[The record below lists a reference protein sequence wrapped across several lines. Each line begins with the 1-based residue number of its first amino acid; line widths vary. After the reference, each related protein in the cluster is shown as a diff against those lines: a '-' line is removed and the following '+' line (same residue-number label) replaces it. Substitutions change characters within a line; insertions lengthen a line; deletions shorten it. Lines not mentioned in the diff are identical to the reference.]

1 MELLLVSCDL
11 SETVRAD
18 LTPFD
23 ESWSSNEDKLSD
35 LFLENVARDSGPNS
49 RCSKAAW
56 LQLWSVT
63 ALGTTGFTCDDRV
76 WETSALNNRDDFV
89 IKSTKLPFWDLFK
102 RLGTDFALSGND
114 RSSNKCSD
122 DSDLSSLQDEG
133 DSNSSSPETTV
144 PSLVSRVGKNSPSRK
159 LPLLAEETSL
169 SSNELFDS
177 LSGDLLR
184 ENWLIIWND
193 EEPTKAVL

>member
-18 LTPFD
+18 LTPSD
-23 ESWSSNEDKLSD
+23 DSCSSNEDKLSD
-35 LFLENVARDSGPNS
+35 LFLENVARDSDPNS
-49 RCSKAAW
+49 
-56 LQLWSVT
+56 
-63 ALGTTGFTCDDRV
+63 
-76 WETSALNNRDDFV
+76 
-89 IKSTKLPFWDLFK
+89 
-102 RLGTDFALSGND
+102 RLGTDFTLSGNG

-122 DSDLSSLQDEG
+122 DSDLSSLEDEG
-133 DSNSSSPETTV
+133 DSNSSSPETSV
-144 PSLVSRVGKNSPSRK
+144 LSLVSRVRNNSPSRK

-184 ENWLIIWND
+184 EN
-193 EEPTKAVL
+193 